1 MRTPLCV
8 WESSTPYAAALAAAF
23 IFIKWARRDRR
34 RSRLMIVLSDNSRPR
49 LPAASRI
56 IWSGEEC
63 IYPLLGQHS

>member
-8 WESSTPYAAALAAAF
+8 WESITQSTPYAAALAAAF

-56 IWSGEEC
+56 IWSGEES
-63 IYPLLGQHS
+63 I

>member
-8 WESSTPYAAALAAAF
+8 WESITQSTPYAAAF

-56 IWSGEEC
+56 IWFGEES
-63 IYPLLGQHS
+63 I